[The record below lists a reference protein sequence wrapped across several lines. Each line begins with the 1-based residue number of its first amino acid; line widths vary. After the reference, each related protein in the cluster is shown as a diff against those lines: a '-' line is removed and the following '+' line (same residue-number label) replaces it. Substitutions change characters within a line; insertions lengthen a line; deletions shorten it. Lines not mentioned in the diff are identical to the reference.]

1 MNLNPFFNNLQNLG
15 GMLSDEQKE
24 DMRKMGEKFYG
35 PIDMDKYRPIPK
47 DEAKEEDLFDEEYL
61 ERAKYVQLRKAMD
74 SGLLEEDLTPDEIE
88 ILKKYS

>member
-1 MNLNPFFNNLQNLG
+1 
-15 GMLSDEQKE
+15 
-24 DMRKMGEKFYG
+24 MRKMGEKFYG